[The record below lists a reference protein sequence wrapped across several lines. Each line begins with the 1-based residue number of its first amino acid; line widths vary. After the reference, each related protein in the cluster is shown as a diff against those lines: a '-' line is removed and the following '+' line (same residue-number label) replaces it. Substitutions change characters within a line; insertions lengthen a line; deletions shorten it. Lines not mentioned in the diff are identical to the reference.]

1 MAFRMVRFNITAGR
15 LLLVEGKD
23 EENLFRPLMKACGDT
38 NPPLPEIQIHA
49 AGGKN
54 RFPAKLEAVRLSI
67 QERRDQGGAPFHA
80 LGIVRDANGDP
91 MAAFQ
96 SVADAVRRCGLQPPG
111 RHAQFSNAAPAIG
124 IFIVPDGSSPGA
136 IETLCRCSVAGTHVA
151 ACVEDYI
158 ACLEQDGDS
167 RSSASIDKTFAH
179 AYLAAGPNPVA
190 RVGEGAQAG
199 AWDLDHAAFAALRG
213 FVTELARRG
222 I

>member
-1 MAFRMVRFNITAGR
+1 MRSTAGR
-15 LLLVEGKD
+15 VTSDVLLLVEGQDEVNLLAALLKD
-23 EENLFRPLMKACGDT
+23 VPRRGAAASA
-38 NPPLPEIQIHA
+38 IQILA
-49 AGGKN
+49 AGGRT
-54 RFPAKLEAVRLSI
+54 RFRKELKALVVEVERSGRSLRAV
-67 QERRDQGGAPFHA
+67 
-80 LGIVRDANGDP
+80 GILRDADENP
-91 MAAFQ
+91 AAAFQ
-96 SVADAVRRCGLQPPG
+96 SVSDAVRAAGLTPPPKHG
-111 RHAQFSNAAPAIG
+111 QFSNDTPAVG
-124 IFIVPDGSSPGA
+124 IFIIPDGASPGA
-136 IETLCRCSVAGTHVA
+136 IETLCLRSVAGTRVA
-151 ACVEDYI
+151 RCVKDYI